1 MTHSEDI
8 LQLKSGKLKTVST
21 SFFFFVILL
30 LHLKY
35 ITGNAVKMKLSS
47 VFFTPLPTLR
57 IFVKNKL
64 SLFVL

>member
-21 SFFFFVILL
+21 SFFFVILL